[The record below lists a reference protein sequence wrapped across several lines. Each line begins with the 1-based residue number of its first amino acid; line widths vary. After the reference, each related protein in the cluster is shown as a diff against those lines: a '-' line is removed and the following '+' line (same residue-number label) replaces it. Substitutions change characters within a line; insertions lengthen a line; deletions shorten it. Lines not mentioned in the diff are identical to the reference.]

1 MKKKKVPVFLICYLL
16 FLSMC
21 IGFWCVVIGYVQK
34 CLVRYEAS
42 QPERLVEEL
51 EARVKAEGPG
61 GVFARDIE
69 TSRFEASQT
78 VMDYY
83 DGKLQEKELTWRQDK
98 SSYSASAP
106 VYRFYAGG
114 EWLGSV
120 TLREVSSEPLMFI
133 LSLSEWEIASLEPA
147 VVEGQESVTVTV
159 ADSCSVLIN
168 GEPAG
173 EGERTGNETVPEQFK
188 YAGEYVTVPKIVEYH
203 VEKLFER
210 PRVEI
215 LDAYGK
221 TVAYTESYEAG
232 RLQIEADAFTVSEM
246 DPELSAWVL
255 ANAERYTNFF
265 SRDLPG
271 CQASTAPIA
280 DMFPEDSYYLV
291 LAENYRREDMWM
303 YSGHYTPY
311 FEQENVT
318 NYIRYSDD
326 LFSCEIYFEKI
337 IPLAGRMPGVI
348 RTDVTHERVF
358 YGLLNGEWKILDI
371 QTLTQ

>member
-1 MKKKKVPVFLICYLL
+1 MKKKRIPVFLICYLI
-16 FLSMC
+16 FLAVC
-21 IGFWCVVIGYVQK
+21 IGFWCVVIGYVRG
-34 CLVRYEAS
+34 CLARYEAS

-51 EARVKAEGPG
+51 EARVRAEGPG
-61 GVFARDIE
+61 SVFARDIE
-69 TSRFEASQT
+69 TSRFESSET
-78 VMDYY
+78 VVDYY
-83 DGKLQEKELTWRQDK
+83 DRKLQEKELTWRQDK

-106 VYRFYAGG
+106 VYRFYAGE

-147 VVEGQESVTVTV
+147 VAEGRESVTVT
-159 ADSCSVLIN
+159 APDSCSVLIN
-168 GEPAG
+168 GEAAG
-173 EGERTGNETVPEQFK
+173 EGERVGDETVPEQFQ
-188 YAGEYVTVPKIVEYH
+188 YAAEYVTVPKIVEYR

-210 PRVEI
+210 PEVEI
-215 LDAYGK
+215 LGADGK

-246 DPELSAWVL
+246 DPELSARVL

-271 CQASTAPIA
+271 CQTSTAPIA
-280 DMFPEDSYYLV
+280 DMFPKDSYYLI
-291 LAENYRREDMWM
+291 LAEKYRREDMWM
-303 YSGHYTPY
+303 YSGHNAPH
-311 FEQENVT
+311 FEKESVT
-318 NYIRYSDD
+318 NYIRYSEE

-348 RTDVTHERVF
+348 RTDITHERVF
-358 YGLLNGEWKILDI
+358 YGLLDGEWKILDM
-371 QTLTQ
+371 QTLI